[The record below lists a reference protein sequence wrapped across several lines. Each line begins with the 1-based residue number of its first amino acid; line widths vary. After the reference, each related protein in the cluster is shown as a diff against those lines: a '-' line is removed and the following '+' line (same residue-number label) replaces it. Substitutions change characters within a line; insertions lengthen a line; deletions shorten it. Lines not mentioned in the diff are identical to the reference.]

1 MQDAAVKPEAPN
13 PQDASLILE
22 LQHRRLDEMLG
33 RVEIAFEI
41 GAWSEAQNLF
51 GGFQAE
57 LDEHIRIEEDLMFP
71 SFEAF
76 TRGTGGPTTVMR
88 REHHD
93 IGRCVD
99 LIEDLLQDEQ
109 PIGEQLEFLEALLS
123 GHNAKEEQVLYPLFE
138 RHAPPEAYAAL
149 VKELRPLFEG

>member
-1 MQDAAVKPEAPN
+1 
-13 PQDASLILE
+13 
-22 LQHRRLDEMLG
+22 
-33 RVEIAFEI
+33 
-41 GAWSEAQNLF
+41 
-51 GGFQAE
+51 
-57 LDEHIRIEEDLMFP
+57 
-71 SFEAF
+71 
-76 TRGTGGPTTVMR
+76 MR